1 MSGETIVTRPSLR
14 AMIRLAIS
22 VWAACMAVAAPARA
36 EITQFETRSPI
47 TSADL
52 ERLAKAAGLA
62 PAERAQLDAAFDA
75 YVEGWQRLRQ
85 GTLRPLRVEVT
96 ALLAE
101 RAAAQPDWTAIQ
113 SMPPE
118 QQQEAFRVAGEQSA
132 KIMQET
138 AARAAALQDR
148 AAAAYRAMA
157 QLEEPVFA
165 ALRQGERSEAQREAV
180 DTEAARRARKL
191 AGAKIRN
198 ASGSGLG
205 VTTPL
210 PSAAEG
216 APPEAARAI
225 AAFERDSGPAIAAIA
240 DAISAPGANLAD
252 SWQLRQAFAAEQLQA
267 VEAVTALLPEQDR
280 AAWRRRAR
288 GRLLFST
295 LFMLPAPSQES
306 LLTMM
311 GDRATPAART
321 RMEAWFQEREKLENA
336 LLTQGNDDGTARNTM
351 TELDRAAL
359 VELAEMTRT
368 PDLAGQNMGF
378 AGMMDLL
385 DPTNPDDASELFNQ
399 PGYMVSMGA
408 DLMGQTDE
416 DEEPGAAQDP
426 MAMQR
431 RMMEVPSIDRRTLEG
446 IHDRLGISAERQ
458 AVWDNLVDD
467 LLADCQEIAK
477 AHELDMTGM
486 QDPRRGMEAMQKLRD
501 HRAALAAREAQWF
514 QDLRGGI
521 AGLDPGAVASEQ
533 SRRDL
538 QRLQRTSGW
547 ILISLRMTGG
557 NRWMDVDLDAAVD
570 GLPEPERALVAKPL
584 AAWREQK
591 TREIGDLVAASDEMV
606 DKMGRL
612 MQKVDGENFPMQDMM
627 KIQTDW
633 MSRCETISRR
643 AEAAQEGDIETMVSA
658 LPEAGGRGLRRAVR
672 KTLYPEVHRP
682 QERIDRMVETAIAL
696 PDLSAD
702 QLTAL
707 GAQADAYR
715 IASDAIAERMI
726 AALEAADAARG
737 NMMKSVQGSV
747 EDPQGMMG
755 RAAAMQSTQ
764 LASSDLAFDRAELDA
779 RTRRRFKAL
788 LTPEQAAAAG
798 LD

>member
-1 MSGETIVTRPSLR
+1 
-14 AMIRLAIS
+14 
-22 VWAACMAVAAPARA
+22 
-36 EITQFETRSPI
+36 
-47 TSADL
+47 
-52 ERLAKAAGLA
+52 
-62 PAERAQLDAAFDA
+62 
-75 YVEGWQRLRQ
+75 
-85 GTLRPLRVEVT
+85 
-96 ALLAE
+96 
-101 RAAAQPDWTAIQ
+101 
-113 SMPPE
+113 
-118 QQQEAFRVAGEQSA
+118 
-132 KIMQET
+132 
-138 AARAAALQDR
+138 
-148 AAAAYRAMA
+148 
-157 QLEEPVFA
+157 
-165 ALRQGERSEAQREAV
+165 
-180 DTEAARRARKL
+180 
-191 AGAKIRN
+191 
-198 ASGSGLG
+198 
-205 VTTPL
+205 
-210 PSAAEG
+210 
-216 APPEAARAI
+216 
-225 AAFERDSGPAIAAIA
+225 
-240 DAISAPGANLAD
+240 
-252 SWQLRQAFAAEQLQA
+252 
-267 VEAVTALLPEQDR
+267 
-280 AAWRRRAR
+280 
-288 GRLLFST
+288 
-295 LFMLPAPSQES
+295 
-306 LLTMM
+306 
-311 GDRATPAART
+311 
-321 RMEAWFQEREKLENA
+321 
-336 LLTQGNDDGTARNTM
+336 
-351 TELDRAAL
+351 
-359 VELAEMTRT
+359 
-368 PDLAGQNMGF
+368 
-378 AGMMDLL
+378 
-385 DPTNPDDASELFNQ
+385 
-399 PGYMVSMGA
+399 
-408 DLMGQTDE
+408 
-416 DEEPGAAQDP
+416 

-514 QDLRGGI
+514 QDLRGGV

>member
-1 MSGETIVTRPSLR
+1 MSGGTIMSPLGVRSL
-14 AMIRLAIS
+14 IRRAIS

-36 EITQFETRSPI
+36 EITQFETPSPI

-52 ERLAKAAGLA
+52 ERLARAAGLA
-62 PAERAQLDAAFDA
+62 PAERAQLDTAFDA

-85 GTLRPLRVEVT
+85 GTLRPLRAEVT

-101 RAAAQPDWTAIQ
+101 RVAAQPAWEAIQ
-113 SMPPE
+113 VMPQE
-118 QQQEAFRVAGEQSA
+118 QQEEAYRVAGEQSA
-132 KIMQET
+132 RIMQET
-138 AARAAALQDR
+138 AARATALQDR

-165 ALRQGERSEAQREAV
+165 ALRQGERSETQREAV
-180 DTEAARRARKL
+180 ATEAARRARKL
-191 AGAKIRN
+191 AAARIRN

-225 AAFERDSGPAIAAIA
+225 AAFERDSGPAITAIA

-267 VEAVTALLPEQDR
+267 VEAVTTLLPEQDR

-501 HRAALAAREAQWF
+501 HRAALSAREAQWF

-521 AGLDPGAVASEQ
+521 AGLDPGAVATEQ

-547 ILISLRMTGG
+547 ILMSLRMTGG

-570 GLPEPERALVAKPL
+570 GLPAPERALVAKPL

-612 MQKVDGENFPMQDMM
+612 MQKVDGENYPMQDMM

-643 AEAAQEGDIETMVSA
+643 AEAAQKGDIETMVSA
-658 LPEAGGRGLRRAVR
+658 LPETGGRGLRRAVR

-682 QERIDRMVETAIAL
+682 QERIDRMVESAIAL
-696 PDLSAD
+696 PDLSAE

-726 AALEAADAARG
+726 AALEAADSARG
-737 NMMKSVQGSV
+737 NMMKSVQASM
-747 EDPQGMMG
+747 EDSKGMMA
-755 RAAAMQSTQ
+755 RAATMQSTQ